1 MYDTRDHE
9 FRSNHS
15 SGSDDEDEESKLDYC
30 TTNLIVDQNI
40 NVSNVRIEDVTTW
53 TVETL
58 MNELVKK

>member
-40 NVSNVRIEDVTTW
+40 NVSNVRIEDVTT
-53 TVETL
+53 
-58 MNELVKK
+58 